1 MTDMIENQKYPR
13 TPHFEEL
20 RRNIATIARDCGA
33 TRIVIEE
40 KLDGANA
47 GMQFSEAGD
56 MLTRS
61 RGNFLQGGYRE
72 KQFDMFRSWADWL
85 ADDLIDRIEDRHIVY
100 GEWMF
105 ARHSIHYDRLPHY
118 FHEFDILDRRTSQ
131 FLSTPARRDMLDGLP
146 ITSVPI
152 LYEGPVTADL
162 DLAAFIRP
170 SVYRSPDWEASLHLA
185 AEYAGVDPDRAVE
198 EGDRSELAEGLYV
211 KLETEELTVG
221 RMKLVRPDF
230 TQVIIDSGSHWADRP
245 LIPNRLSPAAQMF
258 MKPDEIMQ
266 MEADDELWRAGVDEM
281 DLT

>member
-1 MTDMIENQKYPR
+1 MIENQKYPR

-20 RRNIATIARDCGA
+20 RRNIVAIARECGA

-40 KLDGANA
+40 KLDGANS

-56 MLTRS
+56 ILTRS

-105 ARHSIHYDRLPHY
+105 ARHSIHYDQLPHY
-118 FHEFDILDRRTSQ
+118 FHEFDILDRQTGQ
-131 FLSTPARRDMLDGLP
+131 FLSTPARRAMLDGLP
-146 ITSVPI
+146 IIPVPV

-162 DLAAFIRP
+162 DLAQFIRP
-170 SVYRSPDWEASLHLA
+170 SVYRSADWEASLRLA

-198 EGDRSELAEGLYV
+198 EGDKSSLAEGIYV
-211 KLETEELTVG
+211 KLETDELTVG
-221 RMKLVRPDF
+221 RLKLVRPDF

-245 LIPNRLSPAAQMF
+245 LIANRLSPQAQMF
-258 MKPDEIMQ
+258 MKPEEIRQ
-266 MEADDELWRAGVDEM
+266 MELEEAERAARNDEM
-281 DLT
+281 EPM

>member
-1 MTDMIENQKYPR
+1 MIENQKYPR

-20 RRNIATIARDCGA
+20 RRNIAAIARECGA

-40 KLDGANA
+40 KLDGANS
-47 GMQFSEAGD
+47 GIQFSPDGD
-56 MLTRS
+56 VLTRS

-72 KQFDMFRSWADWL
+72 KQFDMFRSWADWI
-85 ADDLIDRIEDRHIVY
+85 ADDLIDRIEDRRIVY

-118 FHEFDILDRRTSQ
+118 FHEFDILDRQTGQ
-131 FLSTPARRDMLDGLP
+131 FLSTPARRAMLDGLP
-146 ITSVPI
+146 IVPVPV

-162 DLAAFIRP
+162 DLADFIRP
-170 SVYRSPDWEASLHLA
+170 SVYRTRSWEASLRKS

-198 EGDRSELAEGLYV
+198 DGDRSDLAEGIYV

-221 RMKLVRPDF
+221 RLKLVRPDF

-245 LIPNRLSPAAQMF
+245 LIPNRLSPGAQMF
-258 MKPDEIMQ
+258 MKPEEIMQ
-266 MEADDELWRAGVDEM
+266 MEADDELWRSIEEEM
-281 DLT
+281 EP